1 MSTSMWMLIGD
12 TILVAFLV
20 SLEGFKRWLL
30 LCWFELYCFWVSF
43 RAAGKEKKRLF
54 LVLKTYYSNKYFDGK
69 HLPCTLL
76 CTQHGSDIWVLRWKF
91 WFLVRFGNSEIL
103 LRNVIWYQNS
113 NWEPKYWSHDQL
125 AKKGF
130 LNIFSFFNKADFK
143 MFFSEIRSPSP
154 DNF

>member
-43 RAAGKEKKRLF
+43 RAAGKEKKKTF

-76 CTQHGSDIWVLRWKF
+76 CTQHGSDIWVLRWVSGSFREFWNFTEKCHLISKF
-91 WFLVRFGNSEIL
+91 QLRTKISEPWSVSQKRISEFFFHFSIRQTLRCSFL
-103 LRNVIWYQNS
+103 
-113 NWEPKYWSHDQL
+113 K
-125 AKKGF
+125 
-130 LNIFSFFNKADFK
+130 
-143 MFFSEIRSPSP
+143 
-154 DNF
+154 

>member
-1 MSTSMWMLIGD
+1 MIVVV
-12 TILVAFLV
+12 LV
-20 SLEGFKRWLL
+20 RIILL
-30 LCWFELYCFWVSF
+30 LSLIQSCWK
-43 RAAGKEKKRLF
+43 RKKKDFF

-76 CTQHGSDIWVLRWKF
+76 CTQHGSDIWVLRWVSGSFREFWNFTEKCHLISKF
-91 WFLVRFGNSEIL
+91 QLRTKISE
-103 LRNVIWYQNS
+103 
-113 NWEPKYWSHDQL
+113 PWSVSQ
-125 AKKGF
+125 KGF